1 MIVQINNFRVDLTN
15 NPAKT
20 KSQVCEVTGAVRTQ
34 VTRDEFLLYML
45 QDMNIVSKDDLDR
58 ITGVFDTLDVSFDR
72 TLNLRDVLK
81 PGAGIGIAVASTS
94 SS

>member
-1 MIVQINNFRVDLTN
+1 MNNLRVDLTN
-15 NPAKT
+15 ESANT
-20 KSQVCEVTGAVRTQ
+20 KSLVFTITGAVRTQ

-58 ITGVFDTLDVSFDR
+58 MTGIFDTLDVSFDR

-94 SS
+94 RS